1 MADYTNLKD
10 RASEIRTEVKVG
22 ANTAQRVGYLLEQI
36 VAALEGND
44 SNNVL
49 EEVKN
54 LLPKM
59 YSEDVDADTVLIET
73 ADGAYIKLVGEK
85 MYLCSMGEE
94 VEVSNL
100 IPTTITKAEEETS
113 KNDGVWDVF
122 VKANPLI
129 YVTEG

>member
-1 MADYTNLKD
+1 MADYSNLKE
-10 RASEIRTEVKVG
+10 RASEIRNEVKTG

-49 EEVKN
+49 KEVKN

-59 YSEDVDADTVLIET
+59 YSEDVDADVVLIET
-73 ADGAYIKLVGEK
+73 ADGAYIKLAGEK
-85 MYLCSMGEE
+85 LYLCSMGEE

-100 IPTTITKAEEETS
+100 IPTTITKAEEEAR
-113 KNDGVWDVF
+113 KKDGIWDVF

-129 YVTEG
+129 YVTEE

>member
-36 VAALEGND
+36 VTALESND
-44 SNNVL
+44 SDNLLENV
-49 EEVKN
+49 KK

-59 YSEDVDADTVLIET
+59 YSEDMNADTVLIET
-73 ADGAYIKLVGEK
+73 ADGAYIKLAGEK
-85 MYLCSMGEE
+85 LYLCSMGEE

-100 IPTTITKAEEETS
+100 IPTTITKAEEEAR
-113 KNDGVWDVF
+113 KKDGVWDVF

>member
-44 SNNVL
+44 NNNVL
-49 EEVKN
+49 KEVKN

-73 ADGAYIKLVGEK
+73 ADGACIKLVGEK
-85 MYLCSMGEE
+85 LYLCSMGEE
-94 VEVSNL
+94 IDVNDI
-100 IPTTITKAEEETS
+100 IPTTITKAEEEAR
-113 KNDGVWDVF
+113 KKDGLWDVF

-129 YVTEG
+129 YVTEE

>member
-49 EEVKN
+49 KEVKN

-85 MYLCSMGEE
+85 LYLCSMGEE
-94 VEVSNL
+94 IDVNDI
-100 IPTTITKAEEETS
+100 IPTTITKAEEEAR
-113 KNDGVWDVF
+113 KKDGLWDVF

-129 YVTEG
+129 FVTEG

>member
-10 RASEIRTEVKVG
+10 RASEIRTEVKAG

-49 EEVKN
+49 KEVKN

-73 ADGAYIKLVGEK
+73 ADGAYIKLAGERL
-85 MYLCSMGEE
+85 YLCSMGEE

-100 IPTTITKAEEETS
+100 LPTTITKAEEEAR
-113 KNDGVWDVF
+113 KKDGVWDVF

-129 YVTEG
+129 YVTEE